1 MNDVERVLRA
11 DLERF
16 IDRVATS
23 VPKGFDAAAA
33 RSRIEAAE
41 EQLAGAYAAL
51 VEDYG
56 RWRLALDE
64 LENVWAL
71 ALWRASFADEPV
83 EGAVTRAA

>member
-16 IDRVATS
+16 IDGLATS
-23 VPKGFDAAAA
+23 VPEGVHSAAE

-41 EQLAGAYAAL
+41 EQLAGAYTAL

-71 ALWRASFADEPV
+71 AVWRASFADEPV
-83 EGAVTRAA
+83 EGVITRAA

>member
-23 VPKGFDAAAA
+23 VPKGVHAAAA

-71 ALWRASFADEPV
+71 SLWRASFADEPV
-83 EGAVTRAA
+83 EDAVTRAA

>member
-1 MNDVERVLRA
+1 MNDVERLLRA
-11 DLERF
+11 DLQRF
-16 IDRVATS
+16 VDRLATS
-23 VPKGFDAAAA
+23 APEGAVAADR
-33 RSRIEAAE
+33 RSRIDAAE
-41 EQLAGAYAAL
+41 QELAAAYTAL